1 MALSEVTQTIVD
13 GGLGAIAAAVTNDGV
28 VIGVFP
34 AGTAYALESY
44 GSQAALI
51 AAHAT
56 PDGLGTGEAVD
67 AACAVL
73 AASGRVLVM
82 PVALTVRGGVSS
94 VTAFLQSGSSAA
106 MTALRGP
113 AQLITAVCVTGG
125 LLGTA
130 TFTFALGTGAA
141 GAVTT
146 SAAGW
151 STGYRVPS
159 SFTTAVFTEGTGF
172 DAGDTFTISTLG
184 VVAQSVNAG
193 AATGTLSSQT
203 SSPFDNYRAATRI
216 ITGGALGTATFQY
229 ALDYDGSDL
238 DAATWSAEILTP
250 GGGAYALPGT
260 GIYVTFS
267 GTAVADDYF
276 TFNTAPPQFT
286 STELGLA
293 FDALAADSTEWGW
306 CHPVHTAVSAAAA
319 KSWADALE
327 TELLA
332 LATAYRYVFGLAHV
346 PSVGTPLTTAG
357 TYSTDSADTD
367 SVIRSAFTA
376 AYTRVACCAG
386 DAYMTSLTKAIPMRR
401 NASWAACNELARRP
415 LGVDVAHTGDGGDGT
430 MVPLRQVVE
439 LVRDERV
446 TPSLDAAG
454 FTTLR
459 TYVGV
464 AGAFVT
470 QLHMF
475 VASTSDFFFGQGRR
489 VLDVAQRITRAVYL
503 PLLNGS
509 LRTTPSGERRGLILA
524 VDAQRQDNRARRA
537 LEDGLVN
544 ITPSAASAVSATID
558 RTVNLLSTRTL
569 EVEIAVVP
577 NGYAR
582 EIEVRIGYRNPALS

>member
-319 KSWADALE
+319 KSWAD
-327 TELLA
+327 
-332 LATAYRYVFGLAHV
+332 
-346 PSVGTPLTTAG
+346 
-357 TYSTDSADTD
+357 SADTD